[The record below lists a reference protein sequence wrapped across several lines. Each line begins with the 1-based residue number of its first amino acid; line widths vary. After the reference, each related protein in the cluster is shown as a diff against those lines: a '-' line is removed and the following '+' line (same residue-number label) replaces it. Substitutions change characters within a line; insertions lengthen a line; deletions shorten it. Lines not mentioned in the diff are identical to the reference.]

1 MAYSSKNVF
10 IRCVLALPGSREWR
24 NRQTRT
30 VQVRVPERVWGFNS
44 PLAHRPNLGESPW
57 CSRVSLLSLR
67 VTVPVFPN
75 CAAIPAAG
83 AAGRAGSPRSPAVD
97 WHPRR
102 IAGSVPAGDAAG
114 PVPEA

>member
-1 MAYSSKNVF
+1 M
-10 IRCVLALPGSREWR
+10 
-24 NRQTRT
+24 
-30 VQVRVPERVWGFNS
+30 
-44 PLAHRPNLGESPW
+44 
-57 CSRVSLLSLR
+57 
-67 VTVPVFPN
+67 TVPVFPN

-83 AAGRAGSPRSPAVD
+83 ADGRAGSPRSPAVD